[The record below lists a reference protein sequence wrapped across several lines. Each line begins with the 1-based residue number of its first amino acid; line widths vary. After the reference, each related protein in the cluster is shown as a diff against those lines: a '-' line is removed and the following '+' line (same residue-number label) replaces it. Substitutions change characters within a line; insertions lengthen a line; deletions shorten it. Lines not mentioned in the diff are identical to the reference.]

1 MSENTVTMARNQ
13 VTAAAGRVLREPF
26 TARAWRTFGYCFL
39 QPFVDLFGFILVGL
53 AVIVCVLTLG
63 ILAPLLLPPVLA
75 FARWLGSVHRGM
87 AANLLD
93 VSIPAPPRTP
103 RRRGFVGFVAHYFLE
118 PTAWRAI
125 VYLVVKQIL
134 VVETAV
140 GVAFRLMLP
149 LILLGML
156 ASDGENDLVTPTVV
170 FTVLFFASP
179 KLTELLLKLD
189 VMLMRRLLGP
199 SDESLR
205 IRELEQTRSHAI
217 NEAAATLRKIE
228 RDLHDGAQARLVAL
242 GMRLGRAERQFERG
256 NADVGMELLRE
267 SRTDA
272 KEIIQELRDLV
283 RGIHPPALDS
293 GLEPALATLAA
304 MTPVPTTVRVL
315 LPGRLP
321 AATETLLYF
330 SAAELLTNAAKH
342 SGARSIAVTVL
353 SEQYAGVQLLVSDDG
368 RGGATLG
375 GEGSGLRG
383 LDERIRAMDGR
394 LMIDS
399 PVGGPSLMT
408 VQVPP
413 GARTR
418 IESAAPGA
426 APEEGR

>member
-1 MSENTVTMARNQ
+1 MVENKVM
-13 VTAAAGRVLREPF
+13 AAARRVLREPF
-26 TARAWRTFGYCFL
+26 TARAWRTFGYCFV
-39 QPFVDLFGFILVGL
+39 QPFVDLFAFVLAGL
-53 AVIVCVLTLG
+53 AVVVSVLSVG
-63 ILAPLLLPPVLA
+63 ILAPLLLPPLLA

-87 AANLLD
+87 ARNLLEVD
-93 VSIPAPPRTP
+93 VAAPTVAP
-103 RRRGFVGFVAHYFLE
+103 RRRGLVGFIARYFLE
-118 PTAWRAI
+118 PTAWRVI
-125 VYLVVKQIL
+125 VYLIVKQIL
-134 VVETAV
+134 LIEFVV
-140 GVAFRLMLP
+140 GVGFRLLFP
-149 LILLGML
+149 LTLFGLIVSRGG
-156 ASDGENDLVTPTVV
+156 DGLVTPNVI
-170 FTVLFFASP
+170 FAVLFFASP
-179 KLTELLLKLD
+179 KLTELLLLLD
-189 VMLMRRLLGP
+189 VTLMRRLLGP

-256 NADVGMELLRE
+256 NSDGGMALLRE
-267 SRTDA
+267 SRAET

-293 GLEPALATLAA
+293 GLEPALTTLAA
-304 MTPVPTTVRVL
+304 MTPVPTSVRVL

-330 SAAELLTNAAKH
+330 AAAELLTNAAKH
-342 SGARSIAVTVL
+342 SGAHSVAITVL
-353 SEQYAGVQLLVSDDG
+353 SERFAGVQLLVSDDG

-383 LDERIRAMDGR
+383 LEERIRAMDGR

-399 PVGGPSLMT
+399 PPGGPTT
-408 VQVPP
+408 VNVQLPP

-418 IESAAPGA
+418 IEPTAPAAAPGM
-426 APEEGR
+426 EGY

>member
-26 TARAWRTFGYCFL
+26 TARAWRRCGYCFL
-39 QPFVDLFGFILVGL
+39 QPFVDLFAFVLVGL
-53 AVIVCVLTLG
+53 AVVASVLSVG
-63 ILAPLLLPPVLA
+63 VLAPFLLPPVLA

-87 AANLLD
+87 AASLLE
-93 VSIPAPPRTP
+93 VRIPAPLRTP
-103 RRRGFVGFVAHYFLE
+103 RRRGLVGFLAYYFLE
-118 PTAWRAI
+118 PTGWRAI

-134 VVETAV
+134 LIEFVV
-140 GVAFRLMLP
+140 GVVFRLLLP
-149 LILLGML
+149 LMLLGL
-156 ASDGENDLVTPTVV
+156 VASHGEGALYPAAVI

-179 KLTELLLKLD
+179 RLTDLLLLLD
-189 VMLMRRLLGP
+189 ATLMRRLLGP

-256 NADVGMELLRE
+256 NAETGMELLRE
-267 SRTDA
+267 SRAET

-304 MTPVPTTVRVL
+304 MTPVPTNVRVL

-330 SAAELLTNAAKH
+330 AAAELPTCVNTA
-342 SGARSIAVTVL
+342 
-353 SEQYAGVQLLVSDDG
+353 
-368 RGGATLG
+368 
-375 GEGSGLRG
+375 
-383 LDERIRAMDGR
+383 
-394 LMIDS
+394 
-399 PVGGPSLMT
+399 
-408 VQVPP
+408 
-413 GARTR
+413 
-418 IESAAPGA
+418 
-426 APEEGR
+426 